1 MISEPRGTRPVV
13 MKQLNL
19 VLEPLKFMGFSLEQT
34 TQGCVFANLGACVAK
49 LPAAER
55 FAVHKLIVFGE
66 RPDSEWVN
74 AAKDLPPTA
83 SLASW
88 FLDNGQAD
96 VFNAVW
102 RDALGRGRGW
112 RARAQQG
119 KGRCCVWRPTRR
131 RGTLVGLSP

>member
-1 MISEPRGTRPVV
+1 

-66 RPDSEWVN
+66 RPASERVK
-74 AAKDLPPTA
+74 AAKDLLQAA

-88 FLDNGQAD
+88 FLNNGQAD
-96 VFNAVW
+96 VFNAV
-102 RDALGRGRGW
+102 RCARPRPRMACPRAAGKRALLRMAPDVAGAALW
-112 RARAQQG
+112 SA
-119 KGRCCVWRPTRR
+119 
-131 RGTLVGLSP
+131 